1 MGRRFENEKG
11 AAEKPLPTRDLLLS
25 QALLETIQE
34 VKKLVEF
41 NIVQMQVIDGLLTR
55 VENLEHEVSL
65 LRLRSK

>member
-1 MGRRFENEKG
+1 MGRRFESEKG

-34 VKKLVEF
+34 VKRLVEL